1 VLGTTLLALLGFTA
15 ACHAQTACQHCGWK
29 ATTTPRAVSVKTTAE
44 LERAVFNALEG
55 TTILVQDGT
64 YRLNRMLDLAKSNL
78 VLRGQSGDRT
88 KVILRGEGMH
98 ESKVGVAVSISA
110 SNIIVADMTIGNVG
124 YHGVQVRGEKGVHRV
139 VLHNLQVQDTGQQ
152 LVKGSVGNNG
162 QFSESVLVACSS
174 FEYADHALSDY
185 TNGVDVLGGRRWT
198 VRDNRFRNIRGPQER
213 NYAAGPAIL
222 FWRDCR
228 DTLIASNI
236 VVDCFRG
243 ISLGLVPGGTKPAAS
258 GETYYDH
265 QRGMVCNNVVCNL
278 QPWGDEGIEANAA
291 KDARIEHNTVLV
303 EGTLPWSIGIRFPSC
318 NALVRNNL
326 TNRSILERDAAHM
339 IAKGNVTDAR
349 RSWFLDAAAGD
360 LRLAEGTSHAI
371 DAGVEIAPDAAIPEL
386 ASDLAGKLRAPGSKP
401 DAGAFE
407 YSADRAK

>member
-1 VLGTTLLALLGFTA
+1 MIADADNVFETLQNEIAAEIASKALF
-15 ACHAQTACQHCGWK
+15 QDI
-29 ATTTPRAVSVKTTAE
+29 E
-44 LERAVFNALEG
+44 LP
-55 TTILVQDGT
+55 DGT
-64 YRLNRMLDLAKSNL
+64 PWR
-78 VLRGQSGDRT
+78 VLTEDEGDVEYMFEHMISACGLSVIVQSPTAHTASGT
-88 KVILRGEGMH
+88 KPVPEVQFDPL
-98 ESKVGVAVSISA
+98 SVAVSISA

-174 FEYADHALSDY
+174 FEYADHAPSDY

-228 DTLIASNI
+228 DTLIAGNI

-243 ISLGLVPGGTKPAAS
+243 ISLGLVPAGTNPAAS

-303 EGTLPWSIGIRFPSC
+303 EGTLPWSIFSAQPLLMTLAASQSVITIRSQP
-318 NALVRNNL
+318 V
-326 TNRSILERDAAHM
+326 
-339 IAKGNVTDAR
+339 
-349 RSWFLDAAAGD
+349 
-360 LRLAEGTSHAI
+360 
-371 DAGVEIAPDAAIPEL
+371 
-386 ASDLAGKLRAPGSKP
+386 
-401 DAGAFE
+401 
-407 YSADRAK
+407 ADPAWNCGWIVA